1 MVVTSQCTGHRVTGL
16 LVGASN
22 VRRYFS
28 KRITQIELQLDHL
41 RIECG
46 LAPAFWHDQPEI
58 HDPRLCL
65 WLESK
70 QRDGKIQVPVSM
82 ALIPSGSNSFILGP
96 PAWKARN
103 ARARTWE
110 GLMKTAIALNE
121 LESRAVAALTAL
133 LGRLSAIQ
141 IKQIDRQSP
150 SPGRS
155 AAILARCLVLGHS
168 HTLACQVNPSAEP
181 AHLRDALLRI

>member
-70 QRDGKIQVPVSM
+70 QRDGRIQVPVSM
-82 ALIPSGSNSFILGP
+82 SLTPSGSNSFILGP
-96 PAWKARN
+96 ASMEDAKHPHAHSGEPHEN
-103 ARARTWE
+103 
-110 GLMKTAIALNE
+110 
-121 LESRAVAALTAL
+121 
-133 LGRLSAIQ
+133 
-141 IKQIDRQSP
+141 
-150 SPGRS
+150 
-155 AAILARCLVLGHS
+155 GHS
-168 HTLACQVNPSAEP
+168 A
-181 AHLRDALLRI
+181 D

>member
-28 KRITQIELQLDHL
+28 RRITQIELQLDHL

-70 QRDGKIQVPVSM
+70 LRDGKIQVPVPM

-96 PAWKARN
+96 ASM
-103 ARARTWE
+103 E
-110 GLMKTAIALNE
+110 GAKR
-121 LESRAVAALTAL
+121 SRAQM
-133 LGRLSAIQ
+133 GGSHEN
-141 IKQIDRQSP
+141 
-150 SPGRS
+150 
-155 AAILARCLVLGHS
+155 GHS
-168 HTLACQVNPSAEP
+168 VE
-181 AHLRDALLRI
+181 